1 MNVGGLQAHPVHDVE
16 PADIQARGML
26 TEQPGCPPPPGPGM
40 SPAAASTT
48 SGSPSWSLLAQRQ
61 IDTGGEVCLTAASNV
76 EPLELRLLVDDDQ
89 IDVIPARKQ

>member
-1 MNVGGLQAHPVHDVE
+1 
-16 PADIQARGML
+16 
-26 TEQPGCPPPPGPGM
+26 M

-61 IDTGGEVCLTAASNV
+61 ADAPAVKYLTAASNV

-89 IDVIPARKQ
+89 IDVIPATKAVIGHRQQTVRVRRQIYAAHRSLHSQDRIDEARP